1 MNDSASKVIDVEVG
15 TKSIEPTIDMNKSFY
30 IHEDLE
36 IDLKQVEDPD
46 MEDLDLKSLSINSK
60 AKKSVQ
66 FASPI
71 FTLNS
76 EIQSHATEKA
86 MSDAVIEVCMSGKL
100 KKKNKKK
107 SRVQMGKHYNCK
119 RLLNFSKED
128 EKDI

>member
-1 MNDSASKVIDVEVG
+1 MNDSASKLIDVEVG